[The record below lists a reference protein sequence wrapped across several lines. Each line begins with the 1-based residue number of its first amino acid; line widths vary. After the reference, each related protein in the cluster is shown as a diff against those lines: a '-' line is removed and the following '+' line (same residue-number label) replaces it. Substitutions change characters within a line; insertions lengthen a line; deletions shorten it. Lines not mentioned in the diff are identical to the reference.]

1 MSRDADIVID
11 LRADAIT
18 RDSETRMTPEEAARW
33 IGIGKS
39 YLYKL
44 TSGKK
49 IPHYKVGRKILFDRG
64 ELEEWMNTKRVA
76 PTGRPERKTENKQH

>member
-1 MSRDADIVID
+1 MRRDADIVID
-11 LRADAIT
+11 LRPDAIT
-18 RDSETRMTPEEAARW
+18 RASETRMTPEEAARW

-64 ELEEWMNTKRVA
+64 ELEEWMNTNRVA

>member
-1 MSRDADIVID
+1 MRRDADIVID
-11 LRADAIT
+11 LRADDIT
-18 RDSETRMTPEEAARW
+18 RDPETRMTPEEAARW

-64 ELEEWMNTKRVA
+64 ELEEWMNTNRVA